1 MLSIG
6 AFARLGRVSPRMLR
20 HYDELGLLKPIRV
33 DPQTAYRSYEVAQ
46 LGRLHRLLA
55 LRDLGLTLEQIRP
68 MLDDDPSIEEL
79 RGMLRLRRAQ
89 IEQNLSDETARL
101 RRVEAHLHALE
112 GGIAVSSLDV
122 AIKMT
127 EPCRIAEAS
136 ATAAGFGHENLDPVF
151 QALVPA
157 VLEHLVRARARP
169 GIMVAWYEEP
179 ADDGSVVVHAGFEIG
194 TQSVPDGARVSVR
207 DLAGVMAASLV
218 HRGPMDDIGG
228 VYEALVRW
236 VADSGHDL
244 AGRSRELYHHWDH
257 ERPER
262 SVTELQ
268 LPLAP

>member
-20 HYDELGLLKPIRV
+20 HYDELGLLTPTRV
-33 DPQTAYRSYEVAQ
+33 DPATAYRSYEVAQ

-79 RGMLRLRRAQ
+79 QGMLRLRRAQ
-89 IEQNLSDETARL
+89 IEQNLSDEAARL
-101 RRVEAHLHALE
+101 RRVEAHLRALE

-136 ATAAGFGHENLDPVF
+136 ACAAGFGHENL
-151 QALVPA
+151 
-157 VLEHLVRARARP
+157 
-169 GIMVAWYEEP
+169 
-179 ADDGSVVVHAGFEIG
+179 EIG
-194 TQSVPDGARVSVR
+194 TQSVADSARVSVR
-207 DLAGVMAASLV
+207 DLPGVRAASLV
-218 HRGPMDDIGG
+218 HRGPMDDIGQ

-236 VADSGHDL
+236 VADSGHEL
-244 AGRSRELYHHWDH
+244 AGRSREIYHHWDDEH
-257 ERPER
+257 PER
-262 SVTELQ
+262 NVTELQ
-268 LPLAP
+268 LPLAS